1 MIVLSTRL
9 KPWQPLLCDAGQL
22 EQLGLWEWSVF
33 VLLNVQNQELRRRS
47 VCSVL
52 ERNVTLVTDEAEES
66 SKEAWLVAELG
77 VPPAWVAAARAVL
90 ARTLGNYTQL
100 ADQLIL
106 AGQWNEAHKVKNERK
121 RYQRDRDAVL
131 AQTFGNHTQEFN
143 TRKMR
148 IWILFFFL

>member
-1 MIVLSTRL
+1 MFVCCPID
-9 KPWQPLLCDAGQL
+9 KPCQPFCNAGQL
-22 EQLGLWEWSVF
+22 EQLGLWEWAVF
-33 VLLNVQNQELRRRS
+33 VLLNVENQELRKRS

-90 ARTLGNYTQL
+90 ARTLGNHTQL

-106 AGQWNEAHKVKNERK
+106 AGQWNEAHKVKKAIK
-121 RYQRDRDAVL
+121 RE
-131 AQTFGNHTQEFN
+131 N
-143 TRKMR
+143 K
-148 IWILFFFL
+148 